1 MSKTDLLMFLHTSA
15 PISKQCLPSCS
26 GGHLGVIFL
35 LSLPPYTA
43 TVSSTSAVSAE
54 VLFSLRHLP
63 PSWHHLP
70 QEIYLPAHCSLSS
83 ALAPTV
89 PLPQRL
95 RGSFKTVKQ
104 ISSPLAQAP
113 AFLVSLL
120 ISSVSFP

>member
-54 VLFSLRHLP
+54 VLFFSAICPHPGTISPRKFTYLLTALRPLLWPLQSLCRRDYVGL
-63 PSWHHLP
+63 
-70 QEIYLPAHCSLSS
+70 
-83 ALAPTV
+83 
-89 PLPQRL
+89 L
-95 RGSFKTVKQ
+95 RQ
-104 ISSPLAQAP
+104 
-113 AFLVSLL
+113 
-120 ISSVSFP
+120 